1 MGHVRTALAK
11 VTTPVIFAALL
22 FWAAVFAVY
31 LTMQGTTPLEFLLG
45 RYEPPPADLG
55 TWRTLGPSAQTG
67 LIREERLLLPHGQ
80 SNASWLVHQVRHRDP
95 VTRAIVEVEPERRVR
110 RRRVGVRSS

>member
-1 MGHVRTALAK
+1 VTA
-11 VTTPVIFAALL
+11 PVIFAALL

-45 RYEPPPADLG
+45 RFEPLPADLG
-55 TWRTLGPSAQTG
+55 TWRELGPNAQTG
-67 LIREERLLLPHGQ
+67 LVCEERLLLPNGQ
-80 SNASWLVHQVRHRDP
+80 SSSRWLVHQVRHRDP

-110 RRRVGVRSS
+110 RRRVSVR